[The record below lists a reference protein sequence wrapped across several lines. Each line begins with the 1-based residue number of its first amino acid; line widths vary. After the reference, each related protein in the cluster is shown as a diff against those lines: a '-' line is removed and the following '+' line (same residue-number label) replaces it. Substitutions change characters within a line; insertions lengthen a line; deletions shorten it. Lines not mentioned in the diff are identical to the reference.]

1 MSNLNNNKIYWFYK
15 NNNNQKI
22 FNLNEICIYIN
33 KIFHKQ
39 IASEIFR
46 IIKVIKTKIK
56 WEK

>member
-22 FNLNEICIYIN
+22 FNLSEICIYIN